1 MCRGKKTVRGSEMG
15 EGERRR
21 AQGRRGGE
29 RVESVGAAA
38 AAAAA
43 EGSRHG
49 RIGEA
54 VEHVEWRELVLSRPV
69 DGLCLHLDGLG

>member
-43 EGSRHG
+43 E
-49 RIGEA
+49 
-54 VEHVEWRELVLSRPV
+54 
-69 DGLCLHLDGLG
+69 